1 MSLSKKLEDVM
12 AILPN
17 EISFVSF
24 KQKRVLWSGIERLP
38 KKPATTTTF
47 RLLARAIACS
57 VKRPLVKED
66 LNVIQYQFQKANNI
80 FIISDGISVGNEAPL
95 SRG

>member
-1 MSLSKKLEDVM
+1 MSLSEKLEDVM

-38 KKPATTTTF
+38 RKPATTTTF

-57 VKRPLVKED
+57 VKRPLVKTRLKYD
-66 LNVIQYQFQKANNI
+66 T
-80 FIISDGISVGNEAPL
+80 ISVPEG
-95 SRG
+95 